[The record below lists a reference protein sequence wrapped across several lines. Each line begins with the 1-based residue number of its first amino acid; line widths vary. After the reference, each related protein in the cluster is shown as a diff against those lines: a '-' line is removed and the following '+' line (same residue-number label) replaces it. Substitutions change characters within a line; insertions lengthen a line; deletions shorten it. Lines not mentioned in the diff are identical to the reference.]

1 MVDVLTDN
9 KNLIFTTQADRL
21 SVTPHAAQLFKD
33 ADSGFVFFGDG
44 TTVAGQSADVRPV
57 VTKTSDYTF
66 TRTDEGRVVMA
77 NKGSSITFTVPLNAT
92 IAYPSDKTE
101 LKVMNKG
108 AGTLTLAGASGV
120 TPSRS

>member
-9 KNLIFTTQADRL
+9 KNLLFTTQADRL
-21 SVTPHAAQLFKD
+21 TVTPHAAQIFKD

-44 TTVAGQSADVRPV
+44 STTAGQSADVRPV
-57 VTKTSDYTF
+57 VDKTDEYTL

-77 NKGSSITFTVPLNAT
+77 NKGSGISFTVPPNSSVAF
-92 IAYPSDKTE
+92 PVDKTE

-108 AGTLTLAGASGV
+108 A
-120 TPSRS
+120 

>member
-9 KNLIFTTQADRL
+9 KNLLFTTQADRL
-21 SVTPHAAQLFKD
+21 TVTPHAAQLFKD

-57 VTKTSDYTF
+57 ATKTDSYTF

-77 NKGSSITFTVPLNAT
+77 NKGSALTFTIPTNADVPFPT
-92 IAYPSDKTE
+92 DKT
-101 LKVMNKG
+101 
-108 AGTLTLAGASGV
+108 S
-120 TPSRS
+120 